1 MDIDK
6 AIHKMENFIVCEKC
20 KVSCKEKDCDNCQTQ
35 YEAGTVGEC
44 IEAME
49 TVLEW
54 VKKNRGSEQERWLR
68 GE

>member
-1 MDIDK
+1 MQLDE
-6 AIHKMENFIVCEKC
+6 AIERMENVIICAKCHVSGKECDINCE
-20 KVSCKEKDCDNCQTQ
+20 TQ
-35 YEAGTVGEC
+35 YDAGTVGEC

-49 TVLEW
+49 TILEW